1 MAHHDPANTS
11 QPSEADPLLGRETAS
26 PTSYATTSS
35 EPPVLFPE
43 GGLHGWLAVLSA
55 FSVQFVTFGYI
66 TSFGVYETYY
76 LQTLLQDCSLS
87 EVAWI
92 GSIQM
97 WAQLSA
103 MVVSGPLADR
113 YGLQVVIWPSA
124 VSLVLAIAG
133 TSFCRE
139 YYQFILCQG
148 LLQGASSGMLLAPVM
163 AVLGH
168 FFHKKRALFMSMASV
183 GSPLGGI
190 VYPIIL
196 TKMLRSSS
204 LGFAWTQRVIA
215 LMVAAILSVAVLG
228 SNHSFKHRSGPFIL
242 FSAFRNPAYAFQ
254 IVGLFLLWLGV
265 LTPYFYLAEY
275 ALRHNI
281 SGTLS
286 TYIFA
291 FLNGGSLAGRLF
303 SGALTLRLGPF
314 NVMILATTFNAIL
327 LFFWLKAVSEQE
339 LVAFAV
345 LYGATSGAINGLMVS
360 TMGHTAPHPS
370 QIGTYIGMG
379 SSIIAIAGLTGAPIT
394 GALISAYGRYTEA
407 IVFSGCVSVLG
418 VCFFMVARI
427 FFGKGKTFV

>member
-1 MAHHDPANTS
+1 MTILSRKFGVVVFRLALD
-11 QPSEADPLLGRETAS
+11 
-26 PTSYATTSS
+26 

-43 GGLHGWLAVLSA
+43 GGLRGWLAVLSA

-76 LQTLLQDCSLS
+76 LQTMLRDCSLS
-87 EVAWI
+87 EIAWI

-113 YGLQVVIWPSA
+113 YGLQVAQVVIWPSA

-139 YYQFILCQG
+139 YYQFLLCQG
-148 LLQGASSGMLLAPVM
+148 FLQGASSGMLLAPVM

-168 FFHKKRALFMSMASV
+168 FFHKKRALFMSLASM

-196 TKMLRSSS
+196 TKMLSNSS

-215 LMVAAILSVAVLG
+215 LMVAVIVGVAFLG
-228 SNHSFKHRSGPFIL
+228 SNPSFKHRGGPFIL
-242 FSAFRNPAYAFQ
+242 FSAFKNPAYAFQ
-254 IVGLFLLWLGV
+254 IVGLFLMWLGV

-275 ALRHNI
+275 ALRHNML
-281 SGTLS
+281 GTLS

-291 FLNGGSLAGRLF
+291 FLNGGSLVGRLF
-303 SGALTLRLGPF
+303 SGALTLHLGPF
-314 NVMILATTFNAIL
+314 NVMILAATLNAIL
-327 LFFWLKAVSEQE
+327 LFCWLRAISEQR
-339 LVAFAV
+339 LAVFAV
-345 LYGATSGAINGLMVS
+345 LYGATSGTINGLMVS

-394 GALISAYGRYTEA
+394 GALISAYGRYTEG
-407 IVFSGCVSVLG
+407 IVFSGCVTVLG
-418 VCFFMVARI
+418 GCFFTVARI
-427 FFGKGKTFV
+427 FFGKGETFV